1 MLFAVDRYMVRHLM
15 IALIMIST
23 VLTVIIFLT
32 QSLRYLE
39 LVIESGAA
47 GSTFWIITLL
57 ALPRFFEVILP
68 IGLAGAVIFVYHRMI
83 SDRELTIM
91 RASGFSPLRIARP
104 AIILATIL
112 TLILW
117 MITVWLAPVSL
128 RTVQQ
133 KQHILKSEVS
143 HLIFQEGVFNRF
155 GSDITVFIKRRGADG
170 QLKGLMIHDRRPGNK
185 YPVTVT
191 AQSGEIRTTDK
202 GFQVQVSN
210 GSRQDYDPNTRT
222 LNRLDFKSYNID
234 LPIAGSVGSRWREPN
249 ERTFW
254 ELLNPNPDIARD
266 MENIVEFRIEAHRQ
280 ILSPLLCFAV
290 IFSVL
295 PFLLIGP
302 YLRGGIGH
310 RVTIA
315 VCAVILLHAIYLGAF
330 NLARQ
335 YEVAGLLAMYLSV
348 LLPVIGGLVILSP
361 LTENWRQQSLYNQAE
376 AT

>member
-1 MLFAVDRYMVRHLM
+1 
-15 IALIMIST
+15 MIST

-47 GSTFWIITLL
+47 GSTFWTITLL

-68 IGLAGAVIFVYHRMI
+68 IGLAGAVIFVYHRMV

-104 AIILATIL
+104 AIILAAIL

-117 MITVWLAPVSL
+117 LITIWLAPVSL

-143 HLIFQEGVFNRF
+143 HLIFREGVFNRF
-155 GSDITVFIKRRGADG
+155 GSDITVFIKRRGVDG

-191 AQSGEIRTTDK
+191 AQSGEIRTTDT

-210 GSRQDYDPNTRT
+210 GSRQDYDPVTRT

-266 MENIVEFRIEAHRQ
+266 MENLPEFRIEAHRQ

-310 RVTIA
+310 RVTMA
-315 VCAVILLHAIYLGAF
+315 VCAVILLHAVYLGAF

-335 YEVAGLLAMYLSV
+335 FELAGLLAMYLAV
-348 LLPVIGGLVILSP
+348 LVPVIGGLVILSP
-361 LTENWRQQSLYNQAE
+361 LTENWRQKSLYNQAE
-376 AT
+376 VA